1 MKDRDI
7 LFEIF
12 MEEWKKKR
20 EWQNMKEKDRKMQNT
35 KDQREGLGV
44 RDNEKNS
51 MVANKKIKR

>member
-12 MEEWKKKR
+12 MEEWKKTR

-35 KDQREGLGV
+35 ND
-44 RDNEKNS
+44 
-51 MVANKKIKR
+51 